1 MEQKKRAWLYCRID
15 APEDSHGSL
24 KGQQERLDNYAQQM
38 GFEVVGSSRDMGK
51 ASNFDC
57 PGISEMMSAAQG
69 KQMDVLLLE
78 SSSRLGRDL
87 YQTAEL
93 IGQLQKRGITI
104 FSPLEGEITTA
115 PHDCVRSLLFD

>member
-1 MEQKKRAWLYCRID
+1 MEQKKRAWLYCCID

-24 KGQQERLDNYAQQM
+24 KGQQEKLDNYAQQM

-51 ASNFDC
+51 ASNSDC
-57 PGISEMMSAAQG
+57 SGISEMMSAAQK

-78 SSSRLGRDL
+78 CSLRLGRDL
-87 YQTAEL
+87 YQTTEL
-93 IGQLQKRGITI
+93 IGQLQKYGIAI

-115 PHDCVRSLLFD
+115 QHDRLKSSLFE